1 MKKVVAIIFYFL
13 LFLESLI
20 FFIPKD
26 RLFLYLEDRVKQS
39 FVDISQNSIEDKGFL
54 TLAKDVKVNYDKLD
68 IASLKSLKLYTFLF
82 YNSLRAE
89 NIELKDSVSIMMPK
103 RVDFIK
109 VSYLIFNPL
118 YIHIYAKGDFGEAD
132 GFIDILH
139 KKLSILVKPSK
150 LFNSYH
156 QTLSQMKKEKSG
168 YRFEYRF

>member
-1 MKKVVAIIFYFL
+1 MKKVVAIIFYFV

-26 RLFLYLEDRVKQS
+26 RLFLYLEDRLKENYI
-39 FVDISQNSIEDKGFL
+39 DISQNKIVDNGFV
-54 TLAKDVKVNYDKLD
+54 TLAKDMKVNYDKLD

-82 YNSLRAE
+82 YNSLKAK
-89 NIELKDSVSIMMPK
+89 NIELKESVSMMMPK

-109 VSYLIFNPL
+109 VSYFVFNPL
-118 YIHIYAKGDFGEAD
+118 NIYIYAKGDFGEAD
-132 GFIDILH
+132 GFVDILH

-150 LFNSYH
+150 IFKSYH